1 MQRGRER
8 RAVGGVRVRTISSNI
23 AKGTCVTPPSASSK
37 ASVVNDFSPASTAR
51 HVMQV
56 RTRIRDD
63 TSCKCVR
70 VLGRGGKSG
79 RRTAAEGAGVGHFAA
94 GAALLPDHDLDAQ
107 PEHPPTHAQCHQRRA
122 SSRSSSQAAGA
133 THVLFLWL
141 NFRSPEC
148 PFLPRCLLNSLRAL
162 CAVVFRKVW
171 YDFLRRLKP
180 ESDADWCQC
189 IVPRLHKL
197 HVL

>member
-1 MQRGRER
+1 
-8 RAVGGVRVRTISSNI
+8 
-23 AKGTCVTPPSASSK
+23 
-37 ASVVNDFSPASTAR
+37 
-51 HVMQV
+51 MQV
-56 RTRIRDD
+56 RACAGERGERAGVGPPLR
-63 TSCKCVR
+63 VR
-70 VLGRGGKSG
+70 VLVTSRL
-79 RRTAAEGAGVGHFAA
+79 
-94 GAALLPDHDLDAQ
+94 ALLSCPIMTLM
-107 PEHPPTHAQCHQRRA
+107 PSLKPPTHAQCHQRRA

-189 IVPRLHKL
+189 IVLRAVCERRGREHGSIATTAGT
-197 HVL
+197 

>member
-1 MQRGRER
+1 MCWEEGER
-8 RAVGGVRVRTISSNI
+8 AGVG
-23 AKGTCVTPPSASSK
+23 PPL
-37 ASVVNDFSPASTAR
+37 R
-51 HVMQV
+51 
-56 RTRIRDD
+56 
-63 TSCKCVR
+63 VR
-70 VLGRGGKSG
+70 VLVTSRL
-79 RRTAAEGAGVGHFAA
+79 
-94 GAALLPDHDLDAQ
+94 ALLSCPIMTLMPSLNIHPRTMPSAQ
-107 PEHPPTHAQCHQRRA
+107 GILPVKQ
-122 SSRSSSQAAGA
+122 SSRAGA

-189 IVPRLHKL
+189 IVLHQFVKDADESTDP
-197 HVL
+197 